1 MFNWREVP
9 FVRLLMPLLL
19 GIATALYVNT
29 PLHFLNVAILLF
41 FITIAT
47 LANRKLK
54 KSSSKDLF
62 SILVHLSL
70 FLLGYQLTIY
80 HNNFHKTQHFRHAL
94 TEENTIIG
102 TVVNVRS
109 SGRFLSTSLEVE
121 QIKLK
126 NDSIVRS
133 CGNIMLSI
141 DQAELK
147 EAPVYGDR
155 LIVSANIKAL
165 EGPKNPAAFDYRL
178 FLRMKGIYHQAFV
191 KGKQWTKIETD
202 TRNPLIVWTGKL
214 RAELLQT
221 LRLYLP
227 TENEY
232 AVGAAMLLGF
242 RDDMNEEIKNA
253 YAGTGATHVM
263 AVSGL
268 HIGLVFLGMGLLLR
282 LLLWRNKFMRFFKPA
297 IMLSGIWLFALLS
310 GASPSAMRAAFMFSL
325 IIISQSLNREG
336 SIYNTLASSAFCL
349 LVYNPFL
356 LMEVGFQL
364 SYLAVTGIVYFQPKI
379 YKLWFIENKIGKYLW
394 QMASVGL
401 AAQLITFPLS
411 IFYFHQFP
419 VYFWLSGLI
428 VVPAATFIIGL
439 GALLFLSHYYIPF
452 LSAFIGKTLWW
463 VISLMNGMI
472 FLIRNLPAGL
482 IDGIWISAAV
492 FVLLYLVISA
502 SVIAINGKRMRWAV
516 YALGFFVLAVGI
528 SSFTD
533 IQQQQQSSVVFYH
546 SPKNTLIDFVH
557 GQSVVTFKNESLSQK
572 KKQRAAGNY
581 QAAVGINK
589 SEELLLDTDTK
600 FQEGP
605 LKYHKPFVQFYQ
617 HRFAFI
623 DQLYF
628 KKPAA
633 PIEVEVLFLYDNPKH
648 SLATLME
655 YFDFETLVIGN
666 SNTRKKTE
674 QWVRDCK
681 SSGKNVHNISDSG
694 AYVFNN
700 NINTNADLTR

>member
-19 GIATALYVNT
+19 GIAVALYVNI
-29 PLHFLNVAILLF
+29 PLHFLNIVILLF
-41 FITIAT
+41 FIAIIF
-47 LANRKLK
+47 LANRKLETGI
-54 KSSSKDLF
+54 KDLF
-62 SILVHLSL
+62 SILVHLI
-70 FLLGYQLTIY
+70 LLLVGYQLTIY
-80 HNNFHKTQHFRHAL
+80 QNDFHKAQHFRHSL
-94 TEENTIIG
+94 SKENTIIG
-102 TVVNVRS
+102 TVTSVKS
-109 SGRFLSTSLEVE
+109 SGRFLNTNLAVE
-121 QIKLK
+121 QIKSG
-126 NDSIVRS
+126 NDTILHR

-147 EAPVYGDR
+147 EAPEYGDR
-155 LIVSANIKAL
+155 LIVSAYIKEL

-191 KGKQWTKIETD
+191 KGERWAKIETG
-202 TRNPLIVWTGKL
+202 TGNPLLAWTGTL
-214 RAELLQT
+214 RAELLKT

-242 RDDMNEEIKNA
+242 RDGMNEEIKNA

-268 HIGLVFLGMGLLLR
+268 HIGLVFLGLGLLLR
-282 LLLWRNKFMRFFKPA
+282 LLLWRNKFMRFFKPC
-297 IMLSGIWLFALLS
+297 IMLTGIWLFALLS

-325 IIISQSLNREG
+325 IIVSQSLNREG

-349 LVYNPFL
+349 LIYNPFL

-379 YKLWFIENKIGKYLW
+379 YKLWFIENKIGNYLW

-439 GALLFLSHYYIPF
+439 GALLFLSHYYLPF
-452 LSAFIGKTLWW
+452 LSFFVGKTLWW
-463 VISLMNGMI
+463 VITLMNGMI
-472 FLIRNLPAGL
+472 FLIRKLPAGL
-482 IDGIWISAAV
+482 IDGIWIGFAV
-492 FVLLYLVISA
+492 FILLYLVIST
-502 SVIAINGKRMRWAV
+502 SVIAINSKQSRWAM
-516 YALGFFVLAVGI
+516 YALGFFVLAIGI

-533 IQQQQQSSVVFYH
+533 IQQQQQTSVVFYH
-546 SPKNTLIDFVH
+546 SPKNTLIDFID

-572 KKQRAAGNY
+572 KKNRAAGNH
-581 QAAVGINK
+581 QASIGIDNV
-589 SEELLLDTDTK
+589 EEFLLQTDTTFEK
-600 FQEGP
+600 GP
-605 LKYHKPFVQFYQ
+605 LKYQKPFVQFHE
-617 HRFAFI
+617 HRFALI
-623 DQLYF
+623 DQLPF
-628 KKPAA
+628 QKPEA
-633 PIEVEVLFLYDNPKH
+633 PIEVDFLLLYNNPQLKL
-648 SLATLME
+648 STLLE
-655 YFDFETLVIGN
+655 YFDFDTLIIGS
-666 SNTRKKTE
+666 SNTRKQTE
-674 QWVRDCK
+674 RWIDDCK
-681 SSGKNVHNISDSG
+681 ASGKNHYSISKSG
-694 AYVFNN
+694 AFIFTPNQ
-700 NINTNADLTR
+700 TKQ